1 MLYTTLSFYGPVS
14 AFSYLPPSQ
23 QLKTFF
29 SYQANFEIHD
39 IAYKCSLAACWK
51 ERKALKVREIDEV
64 RAEDKSVW
72 LEEIESCV

>member
-29 SYQANFEIHD
+29 SYQANFEIHG
-39 IAYKCSLAACWK
+39 IAK